1 MIKRQ
6 FTMTFTA
13 EMHEDF
19 PTGNID
25 LLVQGYLL
33 DLFMNVKITEFKED
47 ACDHDEGCEV

>member
-6 FTMTFTA
+6 FTLTFTA
-13 EMHEDF
+13 EMHDDF

-33 DLFMNVKITEFKED
+33 DLFENAKITAFKED
-47 ACDHDEGCEV
+47 AEVTE